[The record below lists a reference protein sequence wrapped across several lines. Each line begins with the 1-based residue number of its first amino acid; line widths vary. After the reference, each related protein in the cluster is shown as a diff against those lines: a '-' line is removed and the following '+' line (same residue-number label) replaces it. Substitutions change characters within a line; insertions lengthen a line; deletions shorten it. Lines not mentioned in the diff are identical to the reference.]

1 MDPLLEFLRH
11 PFVLG
16 LLSGLIFAA
25 LAWKSGFS
33 NKIRLSRDIRRL
45 ENELRELQ
53 GHLNTQLKI
62 NAQGNKSLEDELASL
77 KQQNENLRVSLATL
91 QAKPGRAEIR
101 QYQVMETAVRLMR
114 EQAPGF
120 AAAWEKA
127 VRQAESEVEAGES
140 GLRKLVRKVMP
151 AIGMTNAATTSPHHQ
166 GSDDGR

>member
-1 MDPLLEFLRH
+1 MDQFLEFLRH

-16 LLSGLIFAA
+16 LLTGLIFAA

-33 NKIRLSRDIRRL
+33 HKIRLSRDVRRL

-91 QAKPGRAEIR
+91 QTKPGRAEIR

-120 AAAWEKA
+120 APAWEKA
-127 VRQAESEVEAGES
+127 IRQAEGEVEAGES

-151 AIGMTNAATTSPHHQ
+151 AIGMTTPANSGPN
-166 GSDDGR
+166 GGDSDDER